1 MKKIGQWS
9 KNIIL
14 FFVGIALIIWGY
26 QVNVS
31 NNAKKK
37 VARVTTTTVHVPKTT
52 KAIKATPEPSE
63 AVTEEKPKTEPKT
76 LSDAVDDHRKETTH
90 SRHKKRQKASDADN
104 DVKKTPKATTVVESD
119 TKAEE
124 SSGTH

>member
-31 NNAKKK
+31 NN
-37 VARVTTTTVHVPKTT
+37 VPKTT
-52 KAIKATPEPSE
+52 KAIKATPEPSK

-90 SRHKKRQKASDADN
+90 SRHKKRQKASEADN